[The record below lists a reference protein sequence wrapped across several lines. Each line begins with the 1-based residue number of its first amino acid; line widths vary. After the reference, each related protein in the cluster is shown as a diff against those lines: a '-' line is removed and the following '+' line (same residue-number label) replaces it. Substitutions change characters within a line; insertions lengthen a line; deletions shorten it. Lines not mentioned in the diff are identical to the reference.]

1 MTKFDKHVI
10 KISSKNLFKE
20 FFFSFLTL
28 TRSATPRAITSDT
41 LSGAK
46 SKQNETKQNKTK
58 NKKQKTKNKKLQL
71 VVVFIIVRDL
81 RSGLSSPITNCDHR
95 KTDKDRS
102 DAEDKHDDQEDGVLL
117 LRVHGYRR
125 RLPDCRRRF

>member
-10 KISSKNLFKE
+10 KKSSKNLFKE

-46 SKQNETKQNKTK
+46 SKQNKTKQNK
-58 NKKQKTKNKKLQL
+58 NKKQKAPIISSFYYRPRSAKWSVFTYNK
-71 VVVFIIVRDL
+71 L
-81 RSGLSSPITNCDHR
+81 RPSQNR
-95 KTDKDRS
+95 QRS
-102 DAEDKHDDQEDGVLL
+102 L
-117 LRVHGYRR
+117 RR
-125 RLPDCRRRF
+125 RG

>member
-10 KISSKNLFKE
+10 KKSSKNLLKE

-46 SKQNETKQNKTK
+46 SKQNETKQ
-58 NKKQKTKNKKLQL
+58 KTKNKKLQL
-71 VVVFIIVRDL
+71 LVVFIIVRDL

-102 DAEDKHDDQEDGVLL
+102 DAEDEHDDQEDGVLL
-117 LRVHGYRR
+117 FRVHGNRR
-125 RLPDCRRRF
+125 RLPDCRSRF